1 MARAVCI
8 ASGPAAALDLS
19 EIIPGSEEVE
29 LTIFLAGKAF
39 FVAGLAI
46 ATPLL
51 TRRASDL
58 AARGDGCSARREGD
72 APLKAV
78 VTRRVG
84 PRKLQRTE
92 EITELNPPRTWT
104 VRGVGGPSQ
113 RLPKAQLSH
122 SMTASGRA

>member
-58 AARGDGCSARREGD
+58 AAPRRRMLSASAQRHPQEIGAKEEQMATIVESIEISRRPEDVFVSRRTFRISPNGRGASCRHAG
-72 APLKAV
+72 K
-78 VTRRVG
+78 VT
-84 PRKLQRTE
+84 P
-92 EITELNPPRTWT
+92 
-104 VRGVGGPSQ
+104 
-113 RLPKAQLSH
+113 H
-122 SMTASGRA
+122 